1 MPHEQLWQ
9 LAKHADWRQ
18 MPVEYAMLAIGAFVV
33 AVILRRSM
41 RNSKRIQTIEN
52 QLSKMQNQ
60 LSKMQNEIAALLQ
73 IQTALIT
80 SRSLPATPA
89 PPEDPE
95 SAKSP
100 G

>member
-1 MPHEQLWQ
+1 MSYDHLWQ
-9 LAKHADWRQ
+9 IAIRADWRQ
-18 MPVEYAMLAIGAFVV
+18 MPVEYAVLAIGVFVV
-33 AVILRRSM
+33 VTILRRSI
-41 RNSKRIQTIEN
+41 KRIWKRIKLIEN
-52 QLSKMQNQ
+52 QLSKM
-60 LSKMQNEIAALLQ
+60 KDEIATLLQ
-73 IQTALIT
+73 IQAALIN